1 MSLVD
6 QHRDE
11 TLTRSQR
18 DWLRVREH
26 LQRHRYDLG
35 QAAADL
41 YPDAMRV
48 AGTRLLSRPEWLP
61 AEPLPLDVI
70 DLSFTPDAPARGV
83 RGDDPATLG
92 MRPERADGTR
102 YPTYSAAMAD
112 LAAPAVFENRP
123 TYRLLAAELNA
134 SSAQMS
140 FGRGQ
145 YFDGIDVGE
154 AAAHEYA
161 AVRLSGAGADLR
173 GAIPNPTDTSRRLTN
188 LAISA
193 LTVRY
198 DRSSGTAHFL
208 LHWRDPAKVGH
219 AGGLYQVLPVG
230 IFQPSGEQPGHE
242 RNDFSLWRCLVR
254 EFAEELLG
262 EKEPDGG
269 PIDYERW
276 PFAVQLS
283 DAKRCGRVRA
293 YCLGIGVDPLTFATD
308 LLSVVVFDAEVFDA
322 AFGELVEANAEGQII
337 GGVEA
342 GRVPGVPF
350 NETQVAQL
358 LGDRPM
364 QAAGAAV
371 LKLASSHHRT
381 LLIR

>member
-1 MSLVD
+1 MALVD

-41 YPDAMRV
+41 YPDAIRV
-48 AGTRLLSRPEWLP
+48 GGTSLLSCPEWLST
-61 AEPLPLDVI
+61 EPLPLNSI
-70 DLSFTPDAPARGV
+70 DLSFDLDASARGI

-92 MRPERADGTR
+92 VRPERADGTR

-112 LAAPAVFENRP
+112 IAAPAVFENRP

-134 SSAQMS
+134 SPARMS
-140 FGRGQ
+140 FGRGE
-145 YFDGIDVGE
+145 YFDSIDVGE
-154 AAAHEYA
+154 AAAHEYTA
-161 AVRLSGAGADLR
+161 MQLDGVGMALR
-173 GAIPNPTDTSRRLTN
+173 AAIPNPADTSCRLVN

-193 LTVRY
+193 LTIRH
-198 DRSSGTAHFL
+198 DRRSGEAHFL

-230 IFQPSGEQPGHE
+230 IFQPSGSRPDHE

-262 EKEPDGG
+262 HSEPDGE

-276 PFAVQLS
+276 PFAAELT
-283 DAKRCGRVRA
+283 DAKRRGEVRA
-293 YCLGIGVDPLTFATD
+293 YCLGLGVDPLTFATD
-308 LLSVVVFDAEVFDA
+308 LLSVVVFDAAVFDTV
-322 AFGELVEANAEGQII
+322 FGNLVDTNAEGEIV
-337 GGVEA
+337 GGAAA
-342 GRVPGVPF
+342 GRLPGVPF
-350 NETQVAQL
+350 SEAQVGRL
-358 LGDRPM
+358 LTDNPM

-371 LKLASSHHRT
+371 LALAWSHRHNI
-381 LLIR
+381 LAV

>member
-61 AEPLPLDVI
+61 AEPLPLDAI
-70 DLSFTPDAPARGV
+70 DLSFDLDAPTRGV

-92 MRPERADGTR
+92 MRPKRADGTR

-134 SSAQMS
+134 SSARMS
-140 FGRGQ
+140 FGRGE

-154 AAAHEYA
+154 AAAHEYTA
-161 AVRLSGAGADLR
+161 MQLDGVDMALR
-173 GAIPNPTDTSRRLTN
+173 AAIPNPADTSCRLVN

-193 LTVRY
+193 LTIRH
-198 DRSSGTAHFL
+198 DWRSGEAHFL

-230 IFQPSGEQPGHE
+230 IFQPSGNSPDHE
-242 RNDFSLWRCLVR
+242 RNDFSLWCCLVR

-262 EKEPDGG
+262 HSEPDGG

-276 PFAVQLS
+276 PFAARLT
-283 DAKRCGRVRA
+283 DAKRRGGVRT

-308 LLSVVVFDAEVFDA
+308 LLSVEDDDAEVFDA
-322 AFGELVEANAEGQII
+322 TFGGLVDANAEGTIVS
-337 GGVEA
+337 GPAA
-342 GRVPGVPF
+342 GRIPGVSF
-350 NETQVAQL
+350 SEAQVACML
-358 LGDRPM
+358 TNRPI

-371 LKLASSHHRT
+371 LALAWSNRQA
-381 LLIR
+381 LLAL

>member
-26 LQRHRYDLG
+26 LQRHRYELG

-41 YPDAMRV
+41 YPEATRV
-48 AGTRLLSRPEWLP
+48 AGTPLLSRAEWLP
-61 AEPLPLDVI
+61 AEPLPLDAI
-70 DLSFTPDAPARGV
+70 DLTFDPDAPTRGL
-83 RGDDPATLG
+83 RSYDPATLG
-92 MRPERADGTR
+92 VRPERADGSR
-102 YPTYSAAMAD
+102 YATYSAAMAD
-112 LAAPAVFENRP
+112 LAAPTVFENRP
-123 TYRLLAAELNA
+123 TYRLLGAELNA
-134 SSAQMS
+134 PRGRMS
-140 FGRGQ
+140 FGRGG

-161 AVRLSGAGADLR
+161 ATRLSGTGADLR
-173 GAIPNPTDTSRRLTN
+173 ATIPDPTDTSRRLTN
-188 LAISA
+188 LAIST
-193 LTVRY
+193 LTIRH
-198 DRSSGTAHFL
+198 DRSSDAAQFL

-269 PIDYERW
+269 PIDYEQW

-283 DAKRCGRVRA
+283 DAKRCGGVRA

-308 LLSVVVFDAEVFDA
+308 LLSVVVFDAKVFDA
-322 AFGELVEANAEGQII
+322 AFGDLVEANAEGEIVS
-337 GGVEA
+337 GREA
-342 GRVPGVPF
+342 DRIPGISF
-350 NETQVAQL
+350 AETQVAHMLSEQ
-358 LGDRPM
+358 PM

-371 LKLASSHHRT
+371 LALAWQHRQV
-381 LLIR
+381 LLAP